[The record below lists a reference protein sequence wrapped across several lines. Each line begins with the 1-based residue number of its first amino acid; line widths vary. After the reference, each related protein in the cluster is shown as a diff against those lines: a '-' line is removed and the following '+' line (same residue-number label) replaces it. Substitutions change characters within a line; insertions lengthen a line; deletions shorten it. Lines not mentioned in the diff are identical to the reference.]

1 MSNSLYVSCFRQKQ
15 NKAKTIT
22 PDYGAMK
29 KIIDKEALY
38 QLSKYY
44 KGYYRPGEA
53 ETLAQNSSDAQKAP
67 ESSELSD
74 EISVSKKQQAQ
85 QKLQSIL
92 KRTPVVKVEK
102 VEVKT
107 NDALVQ

>member
-44 KGYYRPGEA
+44 KGFYRSGA
-53 ETLAQNSSDAQKAP
+53 TDVSMQNSGNGQNAS
-67 ESSELSD
+67 ETSELSD
-74 EISVSKKQQAQ
+74 ELSVSKKQQAQ
-85 QKLQSIL
+85 
-92 KRTPVVKVEK
+92 
-102 VEVKT
+102 
-107 NDALVQ
+107 